1 MWLSGELMPEPVVRS
16 ICRRIALW
24 LIVKIFPF
32 SAYVVLFIITKL
44 VSSIIMPTNI
54 AVLCALYSLF
64 LLWRDLKR
72 IGRIKRREFAWCEG
86 VTAGILGRFSKG
98 NTLVDV
104 GFDTVKAYGHPAGM
118 FYVLTGRP
126 VYVVALNILE
136 SSFFRG
142 GFVCDPLA
150 FKKKDQ

>member
-72 IGRIKRREFAWCEG
+72 ISRIKRREFVWCEG

-136 SSFFRG
+136 NSFFRG
-142 GFVCDPLA
+142 GFVYDPLA

>member
-136 SSFFRG
+136 NSFFRG
-142 GFVCDPLA
+142 GFVYDPLA

>member
-16 ICRRIALW
+16 ICRRLALW

-54 AVLCALYSLF
+54 AVLCAAYSLF

-72 IGRIKRREFAWCEG
+72 ISRIKRREFAWCEG
-86 VTAGILGRFSKG
+86 VTAGISGRGQKG
-98 NTLVDV
+98 DTLVEV
-104 GFDTVKAYGHPAGM
+104 GFDTLKCFGLPVGM
-118 FYVLTGRP
+118 YSFRTGRP
-126 VYVVALNILE
+126 VYVVKLNILE
-136 SSFFRG
+136 CSFFRG
-142 GFVCDPLA
+142 GFFSDPLI
-150 FKKKDQ
+150 FKVKDK

>member
-1 MWLSGELMPEPVVRS
+1 MPEPVVRS

-64 LLWRDLKR
+64 LLWRNIKR
-72 IGRIKRREFAWCEG
+72 LSRIKRRDFAWCEG
-86 VTAGILGRFSKG
+86 VTAGMLGRYSKG
-98 NTLVDV
+98 DTLVSV
-104 GFDTVKAYGHPAGM
+104 GFEDIKAFGHPIGL
-118 FYVLTGRP
+118 FYIRKGRP
-126 VYVVALNILE
+126 VYVVTLNILE
-136 SSFFRG
+136 NSFFRG
-142 GFVCDPLA
+142 GFINDPLV
-150 FKKKDQ
+150 FKNKDN